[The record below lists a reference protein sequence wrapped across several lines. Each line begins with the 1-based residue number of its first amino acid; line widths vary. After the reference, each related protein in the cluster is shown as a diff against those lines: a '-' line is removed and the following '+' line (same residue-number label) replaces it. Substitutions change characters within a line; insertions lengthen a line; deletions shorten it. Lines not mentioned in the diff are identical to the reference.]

1 MPNTTYPI
9 DGVSAKNIKTITVNI
24 GLENN
29 PMTIDQLTYSL
40 TSLFANSKFKVA
52 ESEYLG
58 AFESTLVMEF
68 QSSNSFDYLKSV
80 FSGVCVPTEQEC
92 IAIHNGDEGALVY
105 PPDYTGEKYEFVDEF
120 FVNFFDKL

>member
-9 DGVSAKNIKTITVNI
+9 DGVSAKIIKTITVNI

-29 PMTIDQLTYSL
+29 PMSVDQLTYSL
-40 TSLFANSKFKVA
+40 TSLFANPKFKVT

-80 FSGVCVPTEQEC
+80 FSGTIRAE
-92 IAIHNGDEGALVY
+92 IDFL
-105 PPDYTGEKYEFVDEF
+105 
-120 FVNFFDKL
+120 NFKPRVFRSVIT

>member
-1 MPNTTYPI
+1 MPITTYPI
-9 DGVSAKNIKTITVNI
+9 DGNSAKTTKTITANI

-29 PMTIDQLTYSL
+29 PMSVDQLKYSL
-40 TSLFANSKFKVA
+40 TSLFANPKFKLA

-58 AFESTLVMEF
+58 AFESTLVMQFE
-68 QSSNSFDYLKSV
+68 SSNSFEYLKSV

-92 IAIHNGDEGALVY
+92 IAIHNGDEGCLVY
-105 PPDYTGEKYEFVDEF
+105 PPSYTGEKYEFVDEF